1 MTMKFPRMT
10 FLLLFLTAGGAWDRP
25 ASAQTGPDSTRKPLV
40 LTLDKALAMAVAQNR
55 DVIIAD
61 QDRFKAG
68 AQVSEARSAA
78 LPNLSI
84 SGTYY
89 RNIKKPVL
97 FLPGNTPFNSSS
109 ETLMLE
115 LGSDNSYTMGAT
127 LAQTLF
133 NWQVGLALD
142 IATTYLDYSEK
153 SYTATVD
160 QVVLNVKK
168 AFYGVLFA
176 HELVKA
182 NRQGLEIVTANLKN
196 VEAQYRNGTAA
207 EFDLLRAKVQVA
219 NTEPL
224 VTSAENNLLLA
235 SNALKNILSLPLDTP
250 IVLEGALTFDDVPED
265 VIAAARSEA
274 LNVNPTVKAL
284 ALQENMMEM
293 NIGIERA
300 SHYPSLMLIGSY
312 QWQSQ
317 DNSFRFKDYLWAN
330 SLSVGLQ
337 LSFPLFDGF
346 RTSARVDQAQ
356 ADFQKIHLVRAK
368 AEEGLKIQIQSAE
381 LRMAEAKK
389 RLYGQDQNIQQA
401 EKAVKIAQTRYA
413 SGVGTQLE
421 LLDAQ
426 VAMTRSQTN
435 RAQALYDYLVAKAE
449 WAQAVGQSHE

>member
-1 MTMKFPRMT
+1 MTTRFQRTIAPA
-10 FLLLFLTAGGAWDRP
+10 LFVGACATAIGVAVAQP
-25 ASAQTGPDSTRKPLV
+25 AADSARQPLV
-40 LTLDKALAMAVAQNR
+40 LTLDRAITIAVEQNR

-61 QDRFKAG
+61 QNRFKAD
-68 AQVSEARSAA
+68 AQVSEARSGA
-78 LPNLSI
+78 LPNLSV
-84 SGTYY
+84 SGTYF
-89 RNIKKPVL
+89 RNIKKQVL
-97 FLPGNTPFNSSS
+97 FLPGNTPFNPSSQ
-109 ETLMLE
+109 TLMLE
-115 LGSDNSYTMGAT
+115 LGSDNSYAMGAT
-127 LAQTLF
+127 LAQPLF
-133 NWQVGLALD
+133 NWRVGLALD

-160 QVVLNVKK
+160 HVTFGVKK

-176 HELVKA
+176 RELVKA
-182 NRQGLEIVTANLKN
+182 NQQGLAIVSANLKN

-207 EFDLLRAKVQVA
+207 EFDLLRAQVQVA

-235 SNALKNILSLPLDTP
+235 TNALKNILSLPLDTP
-250 IVLEGALTFDDVPED
+250 IVIDGALTYEDVPEE
-265 VIAAARSEA
+265 ALAEARSQA
-274 LNVNPTVKAL
+274 LEMNPQIKAL
-284 ALQENMMEM
+284 DLQESMMQM

-300 SHYPSLMLIGSY
+300 NNYPSLTLVGSY
-312 QWQSQ
+312 QWQTQ
-317 DNSFRFKDYLWAN
+317 ANTFHFKDYLWAN

-346 RTSARVDQAQ
+346 RTSARTDQAQ
-356 ADFQKIHLVRAK
+356 ADYQMVHVTRQK

-389 RLYGQDQNIQQA
+389 RLHGQDQNIQQA
-401 EKAVKIAQTRYA
+401 EKAVRIAQTRYS

-426 VAMTRSQTN
+426 VAMTRTQTN

-449 WAQAVGQSHE
+449 WAEAVGMNR